1 MTDLTTLLH
10 TTFGFP
16 AFRANQEA
24 VCRAVIAGR
33 DALLVMPTGAGKS
46 LCYQLPAIARGG
58 TALVVSPLI
67 ALMDDQ
73 AAKLTAAGLRVARI
87 HSNLSRDDA
96 RTACRDYLSGS
107 LDFLFIAP
115 ERMRVPGFPEMLAR
129 RKPTLVAIDEA
140 HCISV
145 WGHDFRP
152 DYRTLGDHLPAL
164 RPAPILALTATAT
177 PTVQKDIVAQLQL
190 HNPALFIHGFRR
202 SNLAIEVVE
211 LSKPRRHEFTVKL
224 LSSPAARPAIV
235 YTPSRR
241 DSEALAADLNR
252 HFPAAAYHAGLDASV
267 RQSVQRKFQSGKLEV
282 VVATIAFGM
291 GIDKAD
297 VRTIV
302 HTALPASVEAFYQEI
317 GRAGRDGLPSRSVL
331 LHSFVDRK
339 IHESFLDRDYPPA
352 SDLARVAAVLTDD
365 FLMPEPLCRKLKMA
379 PDLFTKSVEKL
390 AAQGAVQL
398 DFAGNVRLAD
408 EARRA
413 DSNPASPASWRAAY
427 EAQIAFRRSQI
438 DRMVAFAETQQCRM
452 TAIIRH
458 FGDTAD
464 AHRPCGICD
473 FCSPATT
480 TAQTFRPPTP
490 EDLRQLMFI
499 LQELD
504 DRSRSTGKLFTALS
518 EGALRNTAAGKDRK
532 TFDTLLDALSRA
544 ALIALTPDTFTN
556 PEGNVITYK
565 KAALTHEGREAAATG
580 ILLTYNIL
588 LPDTNEV
595 ASTKKKASRSSV
607 KSASSHTPSKSSPP
621 REINKSVYSEDQKT
635 LEKALLVW
643 RKEEA
648 KRAAI
653 PEFFILSAAVLHG
666 IVTQCPTSLSQLL
679 TISGI
684 GPEKADR
691 FGAAIIAICRAATTN
706 VSPSASLPEMKP
718 SSRPARSEVEG
729 PPHFSRPIVS
739 IDESPAILKKRLKR
753 IAEDFTP
760 IKEFSKKTRLRS
772 HEYND
777 ATNRRID
784 FEDDLRLFAKDQS
797 EKLNLTEA
805 AILSASAIKDIL
817 NFRPRTQDDLDQLP
831 NLRGDLPASFYK
843 SLLITCTAGYK
854 PQQEPVKQPRMQVA
868 LPSTAVKEPTSPIQ
882 LFSEPTP
889 TFHRTRTTAP
899 SDPAAALT
907 PAQQLLDAEL
917 RAWRKSEAERIGLP
931 QFFVLGSSAL
941 RSIVLL
947 CPKSIA
953 QLQTISGIGPEKAEK
968 FGPAI
973 LALCNA

>member
-10 TTFGFP
+10 STFGFS

-24 VCRAVIAGR
+24 VCRAVIDGR

-46 LCYQLPAIARGG
+46 LCYQLPAIARTG

-73 AAKLTAAGLRVARI
+73 AAKLSALNLRVARV
-87 HSNLSRDDA
+87 HSGLSRDDA
-96 RTACRDYLSGS
+96 RKACRDYLDGN

-177 PTVQKDIVAQLQL
+177 PTVQSDIVAQLHL
-190 HNPALFIHGFRR
+190 ANPALFIHGFRR

-211 LSKPRRHEFTVKL
+211 MSKPRRHQFTVKL
-224 LSSPAARPAIV
+224 LSSPATRPAIV

-241 DSEALAADLNR
+241 DAEALAAELAR

-267 RQSVQRKFQSGKLEV
+267 RERVQRAFQSGKLEV

-331 LHSFVDRK
+331 LHSYADRK
-339 IHESFLDRDYPPA
+339 IHESFLERDYPPA
-352 SDLARVAAVLTDD
+352 SDLARVAAVLTSD
-365 FLMPEPLCRKLKMA
+365 FLMPEPLAQRLKI
-379 PDLFTKSVEKL
+379 DLDSFNKSVEKL
-390 AAQGAVQL
+390 IAHGAASI

-413 DSNPASPASWRAAY
+413 DSNPASPASWRSAY

-480 TAQTFRPPTP
+480 TAHTFRPPAP
-490 EDLRQLMFI
+490 EDLRQLMYI

-504 DRSRSTGKLFTALS
+504 DRSRSTGKLYSALA
-518 EGALRNTAAGKDRK
+518 EGALRGTPAGKDRK
-532 TFDTLLDALSRA
+532 TFDTLLDALDRA
-544 ALIALTPDTFTN
+544 ALITLAADTFTN
-556 PEGNVITYK
+556 AEGNVITYK
-565 KAALTHEGREAAATG
+565 KAALTYEGREAVSTG
-580 ILLTYNIL
+580 KIHAPDIL
-588 LPDTNEV
+588 LPDTG
-595 ASTKKKASRSSV
+595 APGAPAAKSR
-607 KSASSHTPSKSSPP
+607 KSKSSKAT
-621 REINKSVYSEDQKT
+621 RKTTERDQT
-635 LEKALLVW
+635 TAILTPEQQILDEALRAW
-643 RKEEA
+643 RKSEA
-648 KRAAI
+648 DKTGKPA
-653 PEFFILSAAVLHG
+653 FIVFSDAVLRNLVLANPQT
-666 IVTQCPTSLSQLL
+666 IPDLL
-679 TISGI
+679 TVSGI

-691 FGAAIIAICRAATTN
+691 FGAEIIAICRAKI
-706 VSPSASLPEMKP
+706 SPEPTAPTLPAMKP
-718 SSRPARSEVEG
+718 SSRPERSAVEG

-739 IDESPAILKKRLKR
+739 IDESPTKLNKRLKQ
-753 IAEDFTP
+753 IAKDFTP
-760 IKEFSKKTRLRS
+760 IKEFSKKSRLRS
-772 HEYND
+772 REYND

-784 FEDDLRLFAKDQS
+784 FEDDLRLFAKNQAA
-797 EKLNLTEA
+797 KLNISESELLTEA
-805 AILSASAIKDIL
+805 AIDDIL
-817 NFRPRTQDDLDQLP
+817 NFRPRTREELDQLP

-843 SLLITCTAGYK
+843 ALLITCTADYNP
-854 PQQEPVKQPRMQVA
+854 PQTLVKQPRPQA
-868 LPSTAVKEPTSPIQ
+868 SLASAAVKQPTRPIEHYGENTI
-882 LFSEPTP
+882 S
-889 TFHRTRTTAP
+889 FHRTRTSP
-899 SDPAAALT
+899 PPDPTVSLT
-907 PAQQLLDAEL
+907 PAQQLLDANL

-947 CPKSIA
+947 RPKSLV
-953 QLQTISGIGPEKAEK
+953 QLQSISGIGPEKAAK
-968 FGPAI
+968 FGAAI

>member
-1 MTDLTTLLH
+1 
-10 TTFGFP
+10 
-16 AFRANQEA
+16 
-24 VCRAVIAGR
+24 
-33 DALLVMPTGAGKS
+33 
-46 LCYQLPAIARGG
+46 
-58 TALVVSPLI
+58 
-67 ALMDDQ
+67 MDDQ
-73 AAKLTAAGLRVARI
+73 ATKLSAAGLRVARI

-96 RTACRDYLSGS
+96 RIACRDYLSGS

-177 PTVQKDIVAQLQL
+177 PTVQSDIVAQLQL

-202 SNLAIEVVE
+202 ANLAIEVVE
-211 LSKPRRHEFTVKL
+211 MTKPRRHEFTVKL
-224 LSSPAARPAIV
+224 LSSAAARPAIV

-241 DSEALAADLNR
+241 DSEALAAELAR

-267 RQSVQRKFQSGKLEV
+267 RQSVQRAFQSGKLEV

-331 LHSFVDRK
+331 LHSYADRK
-339 IHESFLDRDYPPA
+339 IHESFLERDYPPA
-352 SDLARVAAVLTDD
+352 SDLARVAAVLTND
-365 FLMPEPLCRKLKMA
+365 FLMPGPLAQRLKM
-379 PDLFTKSVEKL
+379 DLDSFTKSIEKL
-390 AAQGAVQL
+390 IANGAASI

-408 EARRA
+408 AANRA
-413 DSNPASPASWRAAY
+413 APDSASRASWRAAY

-464 AHRPCGICD
+464 AHRPCGLCD

-518 EGALRNTAAGKDRK
+518 EGALRGTAAGKDRK
-532 TFDTLLDALSRA
+532 LFDVLLDALARA
-544 ALIALTPDTFTN
+544 GLITLTPDTFTS

-565 KAALTHEGREAAATG
+565 KAALTHEGREAVATG
-580 ILLTYNIL
+580 KIHAPDIL
-588 LPDTNEV
+588 LPATSEDTPTK
-595 ASTKKKASRSSV
+595 STRKHVGSR
-607 KSASSHTPSKSSPP
+607 ATGTNPRALGTNPRALRRAAENTPAGDSQPARKSSERRAADRTP
-621 REINKSVYSEDQKT
+621 EEQ
-635 LEKALLVW
+635 LEHRQIENARV
-643 RKEEA
+643 A
-648 KRAAI
+648 KRAELTDAYSPEQKELDKKLREWRKTEAAANGRPAFFVLTDAI
-653 PEFFILSAAVLHG
+653 LIKVVMAA
-666 IVTQCPTSLSQLL
+666 PASLSRLL
-679 TISGI
+679 AISGI
-684 GPEKADR
+684 SQDKADR
-691 FGAAIIAICRAATTN
+691 FGAAIIAICR
-706 VSPSASLPEMKP
+706 
-718 SSRPARSEVEG
+718 
-729 PPHFSRPIVS
+729 
-739 IDESPAILKKRLKR
+739 ESPHADNFSMPRTVKAQPPQTRAVPRDPLPVS
-753 IAEDFTP
+753 T
-760 IKEFSKKTRLRS
+760 IKER
-772 HEYND
+772 
-777 ATNRRID
+777 
-784 FEDDLRLFAKDQS
+784 
-797 EKLNLTEA
+797 
-805 AILSASAIKDIL
+805 
-817 NFRPRTQDDLDQLP
+817 
-831 NLRGDLPASFYK
+831 
-843 SLLITCTAGYK
+843 
-854 PQQEPVKQPRMQVA
+854 
-868 LPSTAVKEPTSPIQ
+868 TSPIQ
-882 LFSEPTP
+882 QFGEPTP
-889 TFHRTRTTAP
+889 TFHRPRPTTP
-899 SDPAAALT
+899 EPTAALT
-907 PAQQLLDAEL
+907 PAQQLLDANL

-931 QFFVLGSSAL
+931 QFFVLGSSTL

-947 CPKSIA
+947 RPKSIA
-953 QLQTISGIGPEKAEK
+953 QLQTISGIGSEKAEK
-968 FGPAI
+968 FGSAI